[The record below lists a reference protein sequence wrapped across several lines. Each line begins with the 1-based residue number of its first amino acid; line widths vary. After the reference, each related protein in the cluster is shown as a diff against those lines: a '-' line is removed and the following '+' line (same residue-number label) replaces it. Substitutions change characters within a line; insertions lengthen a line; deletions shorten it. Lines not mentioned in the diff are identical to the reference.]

1 MIKIITDSA
10 ADLPAEIVEK
20 YDITVVPLTV
30 HIDGKEY
37 ADGVDISTEEFY
49 EKMARAKELPKT
61 SQPSV
66 ASFIKVFKE
75 LESKGEL
82 LCINLSSKLSG
93 TYQAACLAK
102 KISGVNVAVFDSWAA
117 TLGQGLQVIKAALLA
132 EKGMSRDHIIQT
144 LTEYKKELTHYVL
157 LDTLENVV
165 KGGRLSKFQGSL
177 AKLLNIK
184 VLLTGVEGALV
195 ILDKIHGRKKALQ
208 RIMVRATEKLRGAK
222 DIPTRLFSISHFNNR
237 KDAEMLKSQFIKN
250 FNIKDEQFIINE
262 MGATIATYAGEGGMV
277 ISF

>member
-1 MIKIITDSA
+1 MIQVITDSA

-20 YDITVVPLTV
+20 HNITVVPLTV
-30 HIDGKEY
+30 YIDGKEY
-37 ADGVDISTEEFY
+37 ADGIDISTQEFY
-49 EKMARAKELPKT
+49 KKMAGTKELPKT
-61 SQPSV
+61 SQPSA
-66 ASFIKVFKE
+66 ASFIKVFQE

-82 LCINLSSKLSG
+82 LCINISSKLSG
-93 TYQAACLAK
+93 TYQTACLARK
-102 KISGVNVAVFDSWAA
+102 LSGVNVAVFDSWAA

-132 EKGMSRDHIIQT
+132 EKGMSRDHIIQI
-144 LTEYKKELTHYVL
+144 LTEYKKGLTHYVL

-184 VLLTGVEGALV
+184 VLLTGVEGAVV
-195 ILDKIHGRKKALQ
+195 ILDKIHGRKKAFQ
-208 RIMVRATEKLRGAK
+208 RIMERMGEKLREAK
-222 DIPTRLFSISHFNNR
+222 DIPTRLFGISHCNNL
-237 KDAEMLKSQFIKN
+237 KDAEMLKSQIIKD
-250 FNIKDEQFIINE
+250 FNVKDEQFIINE

>member
-1 MIKIITDSA
+1 MIQVITDSA

-20 YDITVVPLTV
+20 YNIKVVPLTV

-37 ADGVDISTEEFY
+37 ADGIDISTQEFY
-49 EKMARAKELPKT
+49 EKMSRTKELPKT
-61 SQPSV
+61 SQPSA

-82 LCINLSSKLSG
+82 LCINISSKLSG
-93 TYQAACLAK
+93 TYQTACLAK

-132 EKGMSRDHIIQT
+132 EKGMSREHIIQF
-144 LTEYKKELTHYVL
+144 LTEYKKGLTHYVL

-195 ILDKIHGRKKALQ
+195 TLEKIHGRKKALQ
-208 RIMVRATEKLRGAK
+208 RVIERMGEKLREAK
-222 DIPTRLFSISHFNNR
+222 DMPTRLFSISHFNNL
-237 KDAEMLKSQFIKN
+237 KDAEMLKNQIIKN
-250 FNIKDEQFIINE
+250 FNIKEEQFIINE
-262 MGATIATYAGEGGMV
+262 MGSTIATYAGEGGMV

>member
-1 MIKIITDSA
+1 MIQVITDSA
-10 ADLPAEIVEK
+10 ADLPAEIVKK
-20 YDITVVPLTV
+20 YNITVVPLTV

-37 ADGVDISTEEFY
+37 ADGIDISAQEFY
-49 EKMARAKELPKT
+49 EKMSKAKELPKT
-61 SQPSV
+61 SQPSA

-82 LCINLSSKLSG
+82 LCINISSKLSG
-93 TYQAACLAK
+93 TYQTACLAK

-132 EKGMSRDHIIQT
+132 EKGMSRDHIIQF
-144 LTEYKKELTHYVL
+144 LTEYKKGLTHFVL

-195 ILDKIHGRKKALQ
+195 TLDKIHGRKKALH
-208 RIMVRATEKLRGAK
+208 RVIERMGEKLRGAK
-222 DIPTRLFSISHFNNR
+222 DIPTRLFSISHFNNL
-237 KDAEMLKSQFIKN
+237 KDVEILKSQIIKN
-250 FNIKDEQFIINE
+250 FNIKEEQFIINE
-262 MGATIATYAGEGGMV
+262 MGSTIATYAGEGGMV

>member
-1 MIKIITDSA
+1 MIQVITDSA

-20 YDITVVPLTV
+20 YNIKVVPLTV

-37 ADGVDISTEEFY
+37 ADGIDISTQEFY
-49 EKMARAKELPKT
+49 EKMSRTKELPKT
-61 SQPSV
+61 SQPSA

-82 LCINLSSKLSG
+82 LCINISSKLSG
-93 TYQAACLAK
+93 TYQTACLAK

-132 EKGMSRDHIIQT
+132 EKGMSREHIIQF
-144 LTEYKKELTHYVL
+144 LTEYKKGLTHYVL

-195 ILDKIHGRKKALQ
+195 TLEKIHGRKKALQ
-208 RIMVRATEKLRGAK
+208 RVIERMGEKLREAK
-222 DIPTRLFSISHFNNR
+222 DIPTRLFSISHFNNL
-237 KDAEMLKSQFIKN
+237 KDAEMLKSQIIKN
-250 FNIKDEQFIINE
+250 FNIKEEQFIVNE
-262 MGATIATYAGEGGMV
+262 MGSTIATYAGEGGMV

>member
-1 MIKIITDSA
+1 MIQVITDSA

-20 YDITVVPLTV
+20 YNIKVVPLTV

-37 ADGVDISTEEFY
+37 ADSIDISTQEFY
-49 EKMARAKELPKT
+49 EKMSRTKELPKT
-61 SQPSV
+61 SQPSA

-82 LCINLSSKLSG
+82 LCINISSKLSG
-93 TYQAACLAK
+93 TYQTACLAK

-132 EKGMSRDHIIQT
+132 EKGMSREHIIQF
-144 LTEYKKELTHYVL
+144 LTEYKKGLTHYVL

-195 ILDKIHGRKKALQ
+195 TLEKIHGRKKALQ
-208 RIMVRATEKLRGAK
+208 RVIERMGEKLREAK
-222 DIPTRLFSISHFNNR
+222 DMPTRLFSISHFNNL
-237 KDAEMLKSQFIKN
+237 KDAEMLKNQIIKN
-250 FNIKDEQFIINE
+250 FNIKEEQFIINE
-262 MGATIATYAGEGGMV
+262 MGSTIATYAGEGGMV

>member
-1 MIKIITDSA
+1 MIQVITDSA
-10 ADLPAEIVEK
+10 ADLPAEIVKK
-20 YDITVVPLTV
+20 YNITVVPLTV

-37 ADGVDISTEEFY
+37 ADGIDISAQEFY
-49 EKMARAKELPKT
+49 EKMSKAKELPKT
-61 SQPSV
+61 SQPSA

-82 LCINLSSKLSG
+82 LCINISSKLSG
-93 TYQAACLAK
+93 TYQTACLAK

-132 EKGMSRDHIIQT
+132 EKGMSREHIIQF
-144 LTEYKKELTHYVL
+144 LTEYKKGLTHFVL

-195 ILDKIHGRKKALQ
+195 TLEKIHGRKKALQ
-208 RIMVRATEKLRGAK
+208 RVIERMGEKLREAK
-222 DIPTRLFSISHFNNR
+222 DIPTRLFSISHFNNL
-237 KDAEMLKSQFIKN
+237 KDAEMLKSQIMKN
-250 FNIKDEQFIINE
+250 FNIKEEQFIVNE
-262 MGATIATYAGEGGMV
+262 MGSTIATYAGEGGMV